1 MSNLNFDY
9 VPLTFISDQE
19 EIKKQIRNTLILI
32 HLFEKYNSPVR
43 LEKLIEGTQ
52 YGYNASALQ
61 SGKNKFLRISDIHES
76 KVDWGTVPY
85 CNCDD
90 EKKYLLKKDDILIAR
105 TGGTTGKSFKID
117 NPPAHSIYAGYLIR
131 IRAKQEVNSDY
142 IYLFLHSFAY
152 WSQIVN
158 MNERNFRPKAN
169 AENLKSLILPDCAV
183 DIQNDAVKI
192 SNGESVK
199 GYEELYSKIE
209 KVLAEYDKTQEVQ
222 KLLSA
227 QLTQLENLN
236 QAILQEAVQGKLVA
250 QNPQD
255 EPSSELLKRI
265 KEEKALSGKKEKK
278 PLPPIKLEEIPFDIP
293 ENWVWCRLGEIIQ
306 YTENLDIQKYLSPD
320 TIVNYVDIDA
330 IDNQNFIIREAKQ
343 KSVRELSTRAR
354 RVLKPN
360 FIAYSTVRPYLK
372 NIAIVE
378 EEKENYIGSTGFNVF
393 KTLNVELKYAFYYLL
408 TPYVNNS
415 FKGLMVG
422 FNSPSITNV
431 QFEKSLLPLPPLSEQ
446 KRIVAEIKKQLT
458 KTKQLKEHIIA
469 NQQATEQLLKALL
482 HQAFEAEE
490 IGKKVVI
497 KLDTDL
503 VKWDKLVAEPFES
516 YAAHPTNN
524 IQDIDWEM
532 AIMVACMKNKLGVT
546 YGDVGLQKNVYNTNN
561 MQPIFSK
568 QYTFANSNFGTYCHE
583 LKEDLKRNPYLATQK
598 VSNNKEVY
606 TVNPKYSKQVL
617 DKISAP
623 ENKEF
628 VNALN
633 RMLSIYEH
641 PFINKETDKIE
652 LYNTVLKIALD
663 NSTVDIDNIYHG
675 MEDWKINQAK
685 YKTKAEKFIKSDAEK
700 MLKLLI
706 GKGILKQE
714 KQSIPNVL

>member
-76 KVDWGTVPY
+76 KVDWDTVPY

-222 KLLSA
+222 KLLSD

-236 QAILQEAVQGKLVA
+236 QAILQEAVQGKLVK
-250 QNPQD
+250 QDPKD
-255 EPSSELLKRI
+255 EPASELLKRI
-265 KEEKALSGKKEKK
+265 KVEKVLSGKKEKT
-278 PLPPIKLEEIPFDIP
+278 LAPIKPEEIPFEIP
-293 ENWVWCRLGEIIQ
+293 ESWEWCRLGEITNYGSSSKAEPTDLKNDTWVLDLEDIEK
-306 YTENLDIQKYLSPD
+306 TTSNLLCKIRFNERNSLS
-320 TIVNYVDIDA
+320 T
-330 IDNQNFIIREAKQ
+330 
-343 KSVRELSTRAR
+343 KSVFRKGD
-354 RVLKPN
+354 VL
-360 FIAYSTVRPYLK
+360 YSKLRPYLDK
-372 NIAIVE
+372 VIVADE
-378 EEKENYIGSTGFNVF
+378 DGVCTTEILPLKCFAD
-393 KTLNVELKYAFYYLL
+393 LNPFYLKYALKSADFLK
-408 TPYVNNS
+408 YVNS
-415 FKGLMVG
+415 KTKGMKMPRLGTKEGEMAL
-422 FNSPSITNV
+422 I
-431 QFEKSLLPLPPLSEQ
+431 PLPPLSEQ
-446 KRIVAEIKKQLT
+446 KRIVAEIEKQLA
-458 KTKQLKEHIIA
+458 KTKQLKAHIIA

-482 HQAFEAEE
+482 HQAFEVEE
-490 IGKKVVI
+490 IGKSVEKEKVI
-497 KLDTDL
+497 KLDTSL
-503 VKWDKLVAEPFES
+503 VNWDKLVAEPFES

-524 IQDIDWEM
+524 IQDIDWELAM
-532 AIMVACMKNKLGVT
+532 MVTCMKNKLGVT

-561 MQPIFSK
+561 IQPIFSK

-583 LKEDLKRNPYLATQK
+583 LKEDLKRNPYLTTQK

-706 GKGILKQE
+706 EKKILKQE
-714 KQSIPNVL
+714 KQSILNVL